1 MDTVAA
7 DSRAADAGIRAG
19 DRLLRIDG
27 VEIADPD
34 QVRDVLAPDR
44 ETDAFVELERAGRR
58 FGILLR

>member
-1 MDTVAA
+1 M
-7 DSRAADAGIRAG
+7 RRDAGIRAG

-27 VEIADPD
+27 VEIVDPD

-44 ETDAFVELERAGRR
+44 GTAAFVELERAGRR